1 MCVCPSVGVAMIQ
14 KLCSP
19 FRLCLLI
26 MVCCCGVVTAASP
39 ANPHLKHCLVSIKDE
54 VQVPAKEPGVLISLE
69 VHEGQQV
76 TKGQIVGKV
85 DDTQPQMEK
94 RLAGIEQAA
103 AKEQSENDIKVRY
116 ADAAA
121 QVAQAEYEA
130 AIEANGKVK
139 GTFPLTEIRRL
150 KLAWHRAFLEIEQAQ
165 IEQRLSAFT
174 FDTRG
179 AELEA
184 TEMNIAR
191 RKIETPIDGEVVTM
205 LKHAGEWLQPGEP
218 VMRIVR
224 FDTLRI
230 EGFLNASE
238 YDPSEIAG
246 RPVVVEVELAR
257 GRRVQFS
264 GQITYVSPLVQAG
277 GEYRVWAEVSNRQEN
292 DQWLLRPGLN
302 AEMTIQL
309 Q

>member
-1 MCVCPSVGVAMIQ
+1 MAG
-14 KLCSP
+14 KLSLS
-19 FRLCLLI
+19 FRLSLL
-26 MVCCCGVVTAASP
+26 VLLCCGVANAASP
-39 ANPHLKHCLVSIKDE
+39 RNPYLKHCLVSIKDE
-54 VQVPAKEPGVLISLE
+54 VQLPAREPGLLITLD
-69 VHEGQQV
+69 VREGQQV
-76 TKGQIVGKV
+76 TKGQVVGQV

-94 RLAGIEQAA
+94 RLATIEQTA
-103 AKEQSENDIKVRY
+103 AKEQAENDIKVRY
-116 ADAAA
+116 SDAAA

-130 AIEANGKVK
+130 AIEANNKVK

-150 KLAWHRAFLEIEQAQ
+150 KLAWHRAFLEIEQSQ
-165 IEQRLSAFT
+165 IEQRLAAFT
-174 FDTRG
+174 YDTRG

-191 RKIETPIDGEVVTM
+191 RKIETPIDGEVVTL

-238 YDPSEIAG
+238 YDPSEVAG
-246 RPVVVEVELAR
+246 RPVTVEVELAR
-257 GRRVQFS
+257 GRRVQFT

-292 DQWLLRPGLN
+292 GQWLLRPGLN

-309 Q
+309 P